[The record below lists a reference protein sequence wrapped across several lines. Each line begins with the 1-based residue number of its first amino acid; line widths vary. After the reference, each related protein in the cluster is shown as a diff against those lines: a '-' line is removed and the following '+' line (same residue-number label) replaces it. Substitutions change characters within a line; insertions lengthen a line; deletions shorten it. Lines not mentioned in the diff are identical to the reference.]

1 MDFSKLRIWFILKI
15 FSIVFLSFLLIFFLG
30 NKRRRIQLTSFFSTR
45 CIDYRQR
52 DFSRKLNDRIVD
64 YSAEAKRKGIM
75 VCKDDS
81 ELKKRISDGRLVKIR
96 SRKKYVVG
104 VMAYSSPYM
113 TPDSKKLLDEIARR
127 FSEKTSQKGLYGA
140 RFIVTSMTRKTE
152 SVKKLRKF
160 NRNASEN
167 SPHLYGNAF
176 DISYKRFV
184 VRKWILTN
192 CDQKY
197 MKEALAEVIWQIR
210 QEKKC
215 WATYEKGQSCFHV
228 VAR

>member
-1 MDFSKLRIWFILKI
+1 MRIWFILKI

-45 CIDYRQR
+45 CLDYRQR

-64 YSAEAKRKGIM
+64 YSAEAKRKGIT

-81 ELKKRISDGRLVKIR
+81 ELKTRISNGRLLKVK
-96 SRKKYVVG
+96 SRNKYVVD
-104 VMAYSSPYM
+104 VMAYSSPYI

-127 FSEKTSQKGLYGA
+127 FREKTSQKGLHGA

-152 SVKKLRKF
+152 NIKKLRKF

-197 MKEALAEVIWQIR
+197 LKEALAEVIWQIR

>member
-1 MDFSKLRIWFILKI
+1 MDFRKLRVWFILKI
-15 FSIVFLSFLLIFFLG
+15 FSIVFFSFLLVFFLG
-30 NKRRRIQLTSFFSTR
+30 NKGRRNQLTSFFSTH
-45 CIDYRQR
+45 CLDYRQR
-52 DFSRKLNDRIVD
+52 DYSRKLNDRIID
-64 YSAEAKRKGIM
+64 YSTEAKRKGIV

-81 ELKKRISDGRLVKIR
+81 ELKKRISDGKLVRVR
-96 SRKKYVVG
+96 SRKKYIVE
-104 VMAYSSPYM
+104 VMTFSSPYI
-113 TPDSKKLLDEIARR
+113 TPDSKRLLDEISMR
-127 FSEKTSQKGLYGA
+127 FREKTSQKGLRGA
-140 RFIVTSMTRKTE
+140 RFIVTSMTRKSE
-152 SVKKLRKF
+152 SVKRLRKF

-197 MKEALAEVIWQIR
+197 LKEALAEVIWQLR